1 VAWLL
6 ALRRLWLAVLLLL
19 MPGWVLANHAW
30 NVSHD
35 QVVERAWLED
45 PSGQLTLEQVR
56 QLPTQPFTGVLSAG
70 FGHSAIWVR
79 LRIDPQSQP
88 LGKHEPDR
96 SVLRIRPV
104 YLDEVQV
111 FDPSRSE
118 PLLGVVGDH
127 IHPREA
133 ELDGLDFA
141 ISMDRG
147 TAPRD
152 LWLRL
157 KSSSTRQL
165 HAQVFSFDEWE
176 RTSLMQQLVFS
187 VYVALISMFA
197 IWGITAWLFSRERLM
212 VAFGLKQFAALVF
225 SLAALGYLRVFWP
238 ASWPAAWLHQ
248 LTSAFSVLAVSAALV
263 FHILFTSEFQ
273 LRRWVKVWYALALWL
288 QLLKLGLLA
297 AGQTVLALQ
306 INMTEVLIYPVL
318 FLLALVSARAWAEPA
333 GPPPLL
339 NRPLVIGIYTLV
351 WLAMLGPALTG
362 LALRAG
368 SETSLYFVQT
378 HGLFTAGLL
387 LIALQ
392 YRQRLC
398 VNQQRQTDMAL
409 ERSRFQAQ
417 QERQARQDQE
427 RLLEMLTHELKTPLA
442 TMNLRLNAQASG
454 GQDIK
459 RAIREMSEVINRC
472 VQSSQLEDKRLIPMP
487 RSCSVADVLRD
498 AVASCPQPERARVL
512 IDGPVWAETD
522 PQLLLVVISNLLDN
536 ACKYAEP
543 DSQFEVSL
551 SRPPASGQVSES
563 VLLAIK
569 NLPGTAG
576 RPDPAKLFEK
586 YYRSP
591 QARRQSG
598 TGLGLYLVRHLVQ
611 LLGGSIR
618 CEPDEAYVSF
628 LVRIPCHALQSQAIA
643 KVGA

>member
-1 VAWLL
+1 
-6 ALRRLWLAVLLLL
+6 
-19 MPGWVLANHAW
+19 
-30 NVSHD
+30 
-35 QVVERAWLED
+35 
-45 PSGQLTLEQVR
+45 
-56 QLPTQPFTGVLSAG
+56 
-70 FGHSAIWVR
+70 
-79 LRIDPQSQP
+79 
-88 LGKHEPDR
+88 
-96 SVLRIRPV
+96 
-104 YLDEVQV
+104 
-111 FDPSRSE
+111 
-118 PLLGVVGDH
+118 LGVVGDH

-368 SETSLYFVQT
+368 SETSLYFVQA

-392 YRQRLC
+392 YRQRFGRALGQPQRLG
-398 VNQQRQTDMAL
+398 QQVPAVQVFRIDADGRLRNLDGHGVIGLPELRIARHEQPIGIGRVAL
-409 ERSRFQAQ
+409 QIALGQAEHAGPVGFFVQ
-417 QERQARQDQE
+417 VI
-427 RLLEMLTHELKTPLA
+427 ELLA
-442 TMNLRLNAQASG
+442 TFPIAT
-454 GQDIK
+454 
-459 RAIREMSEVINRC
+459 AIR
-472 VQSSQLEDKRLIPMP
+472 Q
-487 RSCSVADVLRD
+487 
-498 AVASCPQPERARVL
+498 
-512 IDGPVWAETD
+512 
-522 PQLLLVVISNLLDN
+522 
-536 ACKYAEP
+536 
-543 DSQFEVSL
+543 
-551 SRPPASGQVSES
+551 
-563 VLLAIK
+563 
-569 NLPGTAG
+569 
-576 RPDPAKLFEK
+576 
-586 YYRSP
+586 
-591 QARRQSG
+591 QA
-598 TGLGLYLVRHLVQ
+598 
-611 LLGGSIR
+611 
-618 CEPDEAYVSF
+618 
-628 LVRIPCHALQSQAIA
+628 
-643 KVGA
+643 